1 MASAYTV
8 GYYTTNP
15 LTVYNLNGSS
25 FNTLANSGLEDSYII
40 KYASSGAPQW
50 TTRIGGT
57 ATDLTFNSVIDLSN
71 NLCVTGTY
79 DSNPVTFYNADT
91 SVFTTRITS
100 GINDGFVCKYDPTG
114 NCLWAARMSG
124 IASEEGIGIV
134 ADNSN
139 NVFVAGAFN
148 SIPVTFYNSDDTPF
162 ANTLTPVG
170 AFDGFLVKYNE
181 SGFVQWVLR
190 IGGIGTDVIKNII
203 TDTGGNVYL
212 IGQSDS
218 TIITFF
224 NSDYSSFLNLGRVG
238 LNSVFVAK
246 YDINGFGVWASV
258 FGGTGSDY
266 ATDIG
271 VDSVGNIYATG
282 YYSSNPFEVYDSTGT
297 LFGTTLANVGSNDIF
312 LVKFNNSGITQ
323 WVTRIAGTDDD
334 KSTDIVIDSNDNI
347 LVAGNYNSSSLAIYD
362 APGTSSTISLGK
374 SGTTNRFAA
383 KYNPTGVAQW
393 SIFVDGNG
401 VNTGSGLALDSADNI
416 YFGGN
421 FTSNPLY
428 IFNSN
433 NSLFGTTL
441 PQTFGV
447 TNGFIIKYSAA
458 GFAQWANY
466 IGDTASVTNTAVA
479 VSFAEPEPEPEPEPI
494 CIPFCPNFGKPS
506 SLNNSGVIRQFSTN
520 QRNAMRLRTGL
531 KLR

>member
-1 MASAYTV
+1 MASVYTV
-8 GYYTTNP
+8 GYYNTNP
-15 LTVYNLNGSS
+15 LTIYNLNGTS
-25 FNTLANSGLEDSYII
+25 FGTLANSGLEDSYIV
-40 KYASSGAPQW
+40 KYSSLGTPQW
-50 TTRIGGT
+50 TTRIGST
-57 ATDLTFNSVIDLSN
+57 STDLTFNSVIDMSN

-91 SVFTTRITS
+91 SVFTTRTAS
-100 GINDGFVCKYDPTG
+100 GINDGFVCKYDPSG
-114 NCLWAARMSG
+114 VGLWAARMSG
-124 IASEEGIGIV
+124 IASEEGIGIIT
-134 ADNSN
+134 DSSN
-139 NVFVAGAFN
+139 NVFVAGSFN
-148 SIPVTFYNSDDTPF
+148 SIPVTFYNSDDTAF
-162 ANTLTPVG
+162 ADTLTPVG
-170 AFDGFLVKYNE
+170 AFDGFLAKYNE
-181 SGFVQWVLR
+181 TGTVQWVLQ

-203 TDTGGNVYL
+203 TDTIGNVYL

-218 TIITFF
+218 TQITFF
-224 NSDYSSFLNLGRVG
+224 NSSYSPFVDLGRVG

-246 YDINGFGVWASV
+246 YDTNGFGVWATV

-266 ATDIG
+266 ASDIG
-271 VDSVGNIYATG
+271 VDSFGNVYTTG
-282 YYSSNPFEVYDSTGT
+282 YYGSNPFEVYDSTGT

-323 WVTRIAGTDDD
+323 WVTRIAGTGNDE
-334 KSTDIVIDSNDNI
+334 STDIVVDSNDNI
-347 LVAGNYNSSSLAIYD
+347 LIAGNYSSSSLVIYD

-374 SGTTNRFAA
+374 SGTTNRFVA

-401 VNTGSGLALDSADNI
+401 VNSGSGLALDSGDNI

-428 IFNSN
+428 IFDS
-433 NSLFGTTL
+433 SGSSFGTTL

-447 TNGFIIKYSAA
+447 TNGFIIKYSEA

-479 VSFAEPEPEPEPEPI
+479 VSFAEPEPEPI
-494 CIPFCPNFGKPS
+494 CIPFCPNYGKPS
-506 SLNNSGVIRQFSTN
+506 SLNNSGVIRQFSTR
-520 QRNAMRLRTGL
+520 QRNSMRLRTGL